1 MNMPSTSLSTAPALS
16 HVRLVERGPDGE
28 VRALPGVAA
37 GPGQAGAASWQPHRR
52 RPRERVREEI
62 EAAAGDDGPGEGG
75 WSGGFANQAH
85 WDPTRARDWRCW
97 AQSGPTWSAHCGAEV
112 DARDTLGLCPR
123 HRRSLLEGAEVDGP
137 AERGVPVASGRDL
150 TPSVVGAQVS

>member
-1 MNMPSTSLSTAPALS
+1 MQSSPLSTALAPSVVLAAEQLT
-16 HVRLVERGPDGE
+16 DGE
-28 VRALPGVAA
+28 VRGLPASPLVS
-37 GPGQAGAASWQPHRR
+37 PGQAGAVSRQPHRR
-52 RPRERVREEI
+52 RTRRRVREEI
-62 EAAAGDDGPGEGG
+62 EASAGDDDGPGEGG

-123 HRRSLLEGAEVDGP
+123 HRRSLLEVVEPGGSAEPGAQ
-137 AERGVPVASGRDL
+137 VPSGREL
-150 TPSVVGAQVS
+150 ASSGAGAQVS